1 MIIVTYE
8 LQDINQAKTLC
19 SLLRGK
25 GSFSFQTLNSFYLQL
40 FVFYIE
46 PDKKRQ
52 QQTDTTASNNLD
64 GRLLSTARRSTLRFL
79 WLKVLLDFVVEGQ
92 DESTTG
98 ASENVGESA
107 LEESA

>member
-1 MIIVTYE
+1 VQPFKRKRLILLPNSQLLLLTII
-8 LQDINQAKTLC
+8 
-19 SLLRGK
+19 
-25 GSFSFQTLNSFYLQL
+25 